1 MMQEKNRLDAQ
12 LSGLKSDKATLL
24 QSLKNLENDNDNT
37 KKRIGELEK
46 YLLGLENQG
55 KSVRDRI
62 LKYEN

>member
-1 MMQEKNRLDAQ
+1 MQEKNRLDAQ